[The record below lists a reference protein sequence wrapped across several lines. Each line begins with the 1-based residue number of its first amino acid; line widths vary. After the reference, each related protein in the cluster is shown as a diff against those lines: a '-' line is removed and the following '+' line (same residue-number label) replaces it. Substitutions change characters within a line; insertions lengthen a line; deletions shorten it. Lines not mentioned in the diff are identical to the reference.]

1 MTALEPEVVIDESA
15 VATCLSC
22 RELSQSKLKANI
34 LTAFEEESTRCSLQ
48 RGTNPEN

>member
-1 MTALEPEVVIDESA
+1 MTALEQEAVIDESA

-34 LTAFEEESTRCSLQ
+34 LTAFEEEFASCSLQ
-48 RGTNPEN
+48 CGTSPDN